1 MNDTVEGVTITY
13 QGKTCLPYPFE
24 YSRDVGLS
32 PGRGVVHMHRAD
44 FEVFQIKESLVG
56 VDLLPSLQTREKVA
70 AKGFL
75 SAGTLVFSETVN
87 GVTKEVVWEQ
97 VLVTEDAIESAFDF
111 DDDSDVVR
119 IQLTDIRYL
128 WDRRGVVFSW
138 INVPRQGSEASESQR
153 TQGSQGGL
161 LGLGTFST
169 ALVEARSNP
178 KLTPPTI
185 GMLDGSQNNG
195 KPWTLRRVLEEKVL
209 PALPG
214 SPVLREI
221 EKDVAALIPVGHT
234 WVAKLPRDCLADL
247 LEEFRLEVALNH
259 DASVSI
265 WRKGKGGLHK
275 REGSALKPVAY
286 GFKGNDRVA
295 EIDGDVAESRRLVKF
310 GCPPSCVVV
319 VGPPKIKTARLAL
332 EAVGEIRSE
341 GGENSDAR
349 KGAIIVPLRQAL
361 AAIGVNSESVARA
374 AVLRSPGERALML
387 GIGNDKLS
395 EFDRW
400 AYKWYRIPGGA
411 KEHGDK
417 LPILKASGSV
427 GHAGE
432 LLPPSVFS
440 EGHRFATTAAIVR
453 ALSSLG
459 GGSNK
464 SDKVFN
470 AILAAKHHKV
480 GYNVEF
486 TLQATGY
493 EIDERHGIVKFD
505 APQGKLEAT
514 GSYQDSSKLAE
525 QARVELEFAYVKKPR
540 IQDQISE
547 LDYYTAVFTKD
558 AGGNVVQ
565 TPLLPTGAAPLVIHR
580 PDLQIVEGADGKDNR
595 AELDSVSRNLA
606 ANVFMVPAA
615 TVGAVVTLCR
625 PVPIVNTG
633 QVLSVTHATDAQE
646 RPVVT
651 VHVGAF
657 APLAPNPR
665 PTTREK
671 PRQLPDSV
679 YVSKGLTR

>member
-1 MNDTVEGVTITY
+1 MNETVEGVTITY

-44 FEVFQIKESLVG
+44 FEVFQIKESISG
-56 VDLLPSLQTREKVA
+56 VDLLPSLKTREKVP

-87 GVTKEVVWEQ
+87 GVTKEVVWDQ
-97 VLVTEDAIESAFDF
+97 VLVTEDAVESAFDF

-119 IQLTDIRYL
+119 LQITDIRYL

-138 INVPRQGSEASESQR
+138 INVPRQGSEASQSPR
-153 TQGSQGGL
+153 SQGG
-161 LGLGTFST
+161 GLGTFST
-169 ALVEARSNP
+169 ALVEAKANP

-185 GMLDGSQNNG
+185 GMVDGSQNGG

-214 SPVLREI
+214 SPKLREI
-221 EKDVAALIPVGHT
+221 DKDVEGLIPVGHT
-234 WVAKLPRDCLADL
+234 WIAKLPRDCLADL
-247 LEEFRLEVALNH
+247 LNEFRLEVALNH
-259 DASVSI
+259 DSSVSI
-265 WRKGKGGLHK
+265 WRKGSGGLQK
-275 REGSALKPVAY
+275 RDGTALKPVAY
-286 GFKGNDRVA
+286 GFKGNDRVP
-295 EIDGDVAESRRLVKF
+295 EIDDDVATSRRLVKF
-310 GCPPSCVVV
+310 GCPPACVVV

-332 EAVGEIRSE
+332 EPVGEIRSE

-349 KGAIIVPLRQAL
+349 KSAIVVPLRQAL
-361 AAIGVNSESVARA
+361 GAIGVNSESTARA

-411 KEHGDK
+411 QEHGDK

-453 ALSSLG
+453 ALSAVG
-459 GGSNK
+459 GGSSK
-464 SDKVFN
+464 SDKLYN
-470 AILAAKHHKV
+470 AIVSAKHHKV
-480 GYNVEF
+480 GFNVDF
-486 TLQATGY
+486 SLQSTGY

-505 APQGKLEAT
+505 APQGKLEDT

-525 QARVELEFAYVKKPR
+525 HTRVELEFAYVKKPR

-547 LDYYTAVFTKD
+547 LDYYTAVFLKD
-558 AGGNVVQ
+558 DSGNVVQ
-565 TPLLPTGAAPLVIHR
+565 TPLIPSGAAPLTIHR
-580 PDLQIVEGADGKDNR
+580 LDLQLVERADGKDNR
-595 AELDSVSRNLA
+595 ADLDSVAKNLA
-606 ANVFMVPAA
+606 ANVFMVPSA

-657 APLAPNPR
+657 APLAPDPR

-671 PRQLPDSV
+671 PRSLPDSV
-679 YVSKGLTR
+679 YVSKGLTQ